1 MSGKAADNQSG
12 FALIE
17 SIAVLALSALVL
29 LTMLIAA
36 DLVTR
41 NSAAASRRA
50 NEIESLATGFNALR
64 RDLAAAKHIVV
75 GGSEG
80 IILFQGSSTSLGMAV
95 EGGGDGSSGDN
106 LIWITTQEGDNGRL
120 LVRSEAPLLPQT
132 ADIASAEFKDPA
144 VLISGPWT
152 YTFSYAQA
160 VGPSFTW
167 TSSWSASKELPA
179 AIRVEVT
186 HREGGRVLSP
196 LVVPVHVDAGP
207 ARPAEL

>member
-1 MSGKAADNQSG
+1 MTRQAAHRQAG

-17 SIAVLALSALVL
+17 SIAVLALSGLVL

-75 GGSEG
+75 GGGEG
-80 IILFQGSSTSLGMAV
+80 KILFQGSSTSLGMAV
-95 EGGGDGSSGDN
+95 EGGDAGSGDN
-106 LIWITTQEGDNGRL
+106 LVWIATQETDGRRL
-120 LVRSEAPLLPQT
+120 LVRSAAPLLPQT
-132 ADIASAEFKDPA
+132 ADFASAEFKDPA

-160 VGPSFTW
+160 VGPSFSW
-167 TSSWSASKELPA
+167 TSRWSASRELPA
-179 AIRVEVT
+179 AIRVEIT
-186 HREGGRVLSP
+186 HREGGRAISP
-196 LVVPVHVDAGP
+196 LVVPLHVDAGP
-207 ARPAEL
+207 AQPAEL